1 MTLDETIDQLET
13 DIEMY
18 EGYAKEFMDR
28 GFKKESVM
36 CKESANER
44 KQLSDWLKELKL
56 YRRIYHAQHAHDYL
70 REE

>member
-18 EGYAKEFMDR
+18 KRYAKEFTDR
-28 GFKKESVM
+28 GFEKESVM
-36 CKESANER
+36 CEEGANER
-44 KQLSDWLKELKL
+44 KQLADWLKELKM
-56 YRRIYHAQHAHDYL
+56 YRRVYHAQHAHDYL